1 MTASGAPAPRITT
14 VIPTYRRPE
23 LLRRAVTSA
32 LEQEGVPL
40 QVRVFDN
47 ASGDGTGAVIAA
59 IAARDARL
67 RYHCHPSN
75 IGGLA
80 NFEFGLRSV
89 DTPFFSILSDDDYL
103 LPGFYRHALEDLDAQ
118 PDAMFWAGI
127 TLNVDEQGRI
137 WDARIDRWAREGLF
151 VPPQGL
157 MPMMHGMAPVWTGI
171 VFRRELLSGLGF
183 PDPEAL
189 GPADF
194 DFILRVASRHPFIL
208 RKYPAAV
215 FTLNNASF
223 SATQPLASFW
233 PGWRKMLRNV
243 ESNDALAADS
253 KREVL
258 QALHV
263 DARRMLFRRAANAL
277 AQGRYDFSY
286 GAAEALRAE
295 YGPGVRPAFLKGLTR
310 ALERFPS
317 LQALYARLYR
327 WAERRLVRS
336 RSDLEPRFG
345 RLIRRI

>member
-1 MTASGAPAPRITT
+1 MTASGTPAPRITT

-59 IAARDARL
+59 IAARDTRL
-67 RYHCHPSN
+67 RYHCHPGN

-80 NFEFGLRSV
+80 NFEFGLRNV

-103 LPGFYRHALEDLDAQ
+103 LPGFYRRALEDLDAQ

-171 VFRRELLSGLGF
+171 VFRRELLTGLGF

-208 RKYPAAV
+208 RKHPSAV

-223 SATQPLASFW
+223 SATQPLSSFW
-233 PGWRKMLRNV
+233 PGWQKMLRNV
-243 ESNDALAADS
+243 ESNDALAADA

-258 QALHV
+258 RALHV
-263 DARRMLFRRAANAL
+263 DARRMLLRRAANAL
-277 AQGRYDFSY
+277 AQGRYDFSC

-295 YGPGVRPAFLKGLTR
+295 YGPGARPAFLKALTR

-317 LQALYARLYR
+317 LQAFYAWLYR

-345 RLIRRI
+345 RLIRRA